1 MAGVAG
7 DDVAVGRAV
16 GAAMKWHVRI
26 RIRMPGGHSVHYTE
40 DVLHYLLR
48 WCEKWS
54 YVYTG
59 PNGSKGQGQSIG
71 HLISEA
77 NNR

>member
-1 MAGVAG
+1 
-7 DDVAVGRAV
+7 
-16 GAAMKWHVRI
+16 MKWHIRI

-54 YVYTG
+54 YLYTG
-59 PNGSKGQGQSIG
+59 PNGMKGRGQSIG
-71 HLISEA
+71 HLIK
-77 NNR
+77 